1 MSFARM
7 TGNRSAVDRLRNMV
21 SKARVPPSLLLSGPE
36 GAGKLQAAMNFAKA
50 LNCLR
55 EAEDEADACDDCPTC
70 NRIEQGGHSD
80 VRLIGPEGPGGQ
92 VKAEAVR
99 QVVSESPFRPFEGKT
114 RVYIFK
120 DADRMNPTAANT
132 LLKTLEEPPPWTIL
146 VLLTAHEAAMLPTL
160 LSRCQKIRF
169 LPLSPGEIAD
179 LLVKDHDVAR
189 DQANLAAAVSGGNV
203 SKALA
208 ALTEQLDTLRTEAH
222 RMASVP
228 VEPVGQAE
236 LLSWAGKLAKTPRLT
251 DILRL
256 ALGSLRDRASVASDG
271 GSLYDEPSSELV
283 SLARRVPLKVWLDS
297 YLRVEQALYDIEVRY
312 TNKRITLEQML
323 VKLAGLGSKKD
334 GPAGNRQA
342 PRSART

>member
-1 MSFARM
+1 
-7 TGNRSAVDRLRNMV
+7 MV

-36 GAGKLQAAMNFAKA
+36 GAGKLQAAMNLAKA

-55 EAEDEADACDDCPTC
+55 VAEGETDACDECSACT
-70 NRIEQGGHSD
+70 RIEQGSHSD

-99 QVVSESPFRPFEGKT
+99 QVVTESPFRPFEGKI

-132 LLKTLEEPPPWTIL
+132 LLKTLEEPPPCTIL
-146 VLLTAHEAAMLPTL
+146 VLLTANQAAMLPTL

-169 LPLSPGEIAD
+169 LPLSPGDIAD
-179 LLVKDHDVAR
+179 LLVKEHDVAR
-189 DQANLAAAVSGGNV
+189 DQAHLAAAVSGGNV

-208 ALTEQLDTLRTEAH
+208 ALSEELDTLREEAQ

-228 VEPVGQAE
+228 VEPVGQAQ
-236 LLSWAGKLAKTPRLT
+236 LLSWAAKLAKTPRLT

-256 ALGSLRDRASVASDG
+256 ALSSLRDRASVASDG
-271 GSLYDEPSSELV
+271 DPLYGAPSSELV

-297 YLRVEQALYDIEVRY
+297 YLRVEQALYDIEARY
-312 TNKRITLEQML
+312 TNKRITLEHL
-323 VKLAGLGSKKD
+323 FIKLAFMLL
-334 GPAGNRQA
+334 
-342 PRSART
+342 